1 MKNISLK
8 SPLALVLLGL
18 IYTVFIAQHLFF
30 HNSLIQLPFPV
41 ALLTLLSLFT
51 CPVVATLFFLF
62 SALGDWGG
70 ATGQFLPQMGAF
82 ATAHIMLIIYLAMPF
97 RTIKG
102 RLLDLYSSHRI
113 GFYFQLL
120 ASLALLAVVFTRIV
134 PVVPAGILSIGVS
147 VYSILILIMWNLSM
161 MHQSYWIKIGA
172 TLFLISDFI
181 LAWNRFVSPVEM
193 ARLQILVPYFLAQG
207 CLFIGISLCNF
218 AKKTKGI
225 I

>member
-1 MKNISLK
+1 MKNHILK
-8 SPLALVLLGL
+8 SPLTLIPLGL
-18 IYTVFIAQHLFF
+18 VYAVFIIMHLFF
-30 HNSLIQLPFPV
+30 HDCPIQLPFPV
-41 ALLTLLSLFT
+41 GLLTLFSLFV
-51 CPVVATLFFLF
+51 CPIVATLFFLF

-82 ATAHIMLIIYLAMPF
+82 ATAHIMLIVYLAMPF
-97 RTIKG
+97 RTIKD
-102 RLLDLYSSHRI
+102 RFRDLCSSHRI

-120 ASLALLAVVFTRIV
+120 SSLALLAVVFTRIV
-134 PVVPAGILSIGVS
+134 PNVPAGVLSIGVS
-147 VYSILILIMWNLSM
+147 VYSILILIMWNLAT

-193 ARLQILVPYFLAQG
+193 ARLQILIPYFLAQG

-218 AKKTKGI
+218 AKKTKGVF
-225 I
+225 